1 MKEITFN
8 NLPEGPFTEQLLKE
22 SWGDV
27 TGSIKGIKE
36 GRCSIVNIEGENVLE
51 VLYPEGKFGPDDG
64 GAKWNLNFD
73 RPYEEYALEYKIRV
87 PKDFDFVRGGKLPGL
102 YGGSGPAGGAS
113 TAEADGFSVRTMWRE
128 LGVLCQYVYYMDK
141 EETKKW
147 GSNFIWTT
155 RENKNMPITK
165 DMWKDMNTHFDDRVY
180 LTPDTWHTLKTYI
193 KMNTPDQEDGK
204 IICWFNGIE
213 VVNLN
218 LRFRKDMSFGIDKF
232 KFTTFFG
239 GNDET
244 WTPKK
249 DEKMYFKDFIFEEGS
264 N

>member
-1 MKEITFN
+1 MKNISFN
-8 NLPEGPFTEQLLKE
+8 NLPEGPFIESLLKE

-36 GRCSIVNIEGENVLE
+36 GRCSIVKIDGESVLE
-51 VLYPEGKFGPDDG
+51 VMYPKGKFGNDEG

-73 RPYEEYALEYKIRV
+73 QPYEEYTLEYKVRV

-128 LGVLCQYVYYMDK
+128 LGVLCQYVYSMDK
-141 EETKKW
+141 EETKRW
-147 GSNFIWTT
+147 GANYIWTT
-155 RENKNMPITK
+155 RLDKNMPITD
-165 DMWKDMNTHFDDRVY
+165 DMWKDMNDYSDDRVY
-180 LTPDTWHTLKTYI
+180 LIPDKWHTLKTYI
-193 KMNTPDQEDGK
+193 KMNTPGREDGK
-204 IICWFNGIE
+204 IVCWFNGLE
-213 VVNLN
+213 VVNLS

-244 WTPKK
+244 WAPKK
-249 DEKMYFKDFIFEEGS
+249 DEKMYFKDFRFES
-264 N
+264 S